1 MGRKRVCILERG
13 VTVRRSFTI
22 VMRNVFLLGWSW
34 REALY
39 IPLCD
44 VDTKVIFPALCM
56 IASLPILKL
65 KLQTPYIHEDSTL

>member
-1 MGRKRVCILERG
+1 
-13 VTVRRSFTI
+13 
-22 VMRNVFLLGWSW
+22 MRNVFLLGWSW